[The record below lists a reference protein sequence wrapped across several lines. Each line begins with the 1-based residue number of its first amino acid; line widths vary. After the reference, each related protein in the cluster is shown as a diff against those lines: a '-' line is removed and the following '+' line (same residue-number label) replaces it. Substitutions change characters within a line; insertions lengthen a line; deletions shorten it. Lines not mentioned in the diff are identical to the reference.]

1 MVSSLRSKF
10 KHDTPATNPGIV
22 LSPRIATVY
31 PAGTSVK
38 LIVRPK
44 ASAEDAA
51 NLPSVKFTCD
61 VMSTAGHVLWKVL
74 MDLEEKGLPT
84 EKDQSYIFAISG
96 ETIFSRSH
104 SAQNGSGKFRCVIW
118 QLRKLVHI

>member
-10 KHDTPATNPGIV
+10 KHNTPATNPGIV
-22 LSPRIATVY
+22 LSPKIATVY
-31 PAGTSVK
+31 ASGTSVK

-44 ASAEDAA
+44 ANAEDAA

-61 VMSTAGHVLWKVL
+61 VTSTVAHVLWKVL

-96 ETIFSRSH
+96 E
-104 SAQNGSGKFRCVIW
+104 ANVG
-118 QLRKLVHI
+118 RKVP